1 MEGFKDFD
9 PAEYI
14 QGDEDIFYTI
24 KAAFEED
31 PGDGSLIRSA
41 LNDIARA
48 QGMST
53 LAQNTGLGRESLY
66 KTLSS
71 KGNPSFQTMQK
82 ILRAFGLGLKPVKLN

>member
-1 MEGFKDFD
+1 MEGLKDFD

-14 QGDEDIFYTI
+14 QDSEDIFYTI

-41 LNDIARA
+41 LKDIARA
-48 QGMST
+48 QGMSK
-53 LAQNTGLGRESLY
+53 LAKDTGLGRESLY

-71 KGNPSFQTMQK
+71 KGNPSFETMQK
-82 ILRAFGLGLKPVKLN
+82 ILKALGFRLAPVKLN